1 MIYTFLFFIIFF
13 QNPLNA
19 TPTFEDGF
27 FDKEYYKKFLKV
39 GELIYELNNVDINN
53 NDLYE
58 GYEFK
63 YESNCKVKVELKPY
77 SSSIKTFE
85 VDLCKKK
92 INMNKNN

>member
-1 MIYTFLFFIIFF
+1 MIYTFLSFIIFF

-77 SSSIKTFE
+77 SSSIKIFE

-92 INMNKNN
+92 SI